1 MERSGHAQNRI
12 DAAGRLDPLEATVRC
27 GAMRCGVWRVN
38 QLLYKD
44 GSEDALHCTALML
57 LPFLMRRARSRK
69 EKKRKRGMKKKNLG
83 NEIGSSTASAAAVP
97 CRRRQNRRS
106 KRRWPQLDLAIK
118 CDAVQ

>member
-1 MERSGHAQNRI
+1 MNKKKGRKKRKEKRGEERSGHAQNRI

-57 LPFLMRRARSRK
+57 LPSLMRRARSRK
-69 EKKRKRGMKKKNLG
+69 EKKRKKGHEEEEEEESR
-83 NEIGSSTASAAAVP
+83 
-97 CRRRQNRRS
+97 
-106 KRRWPQLDLAIK
+106 
-118 CDAVQ
+118 